1 MKTKL
6 YFFLWVCLCIPV
18 ACEDKEPDTS
28 IGNRTV
34 LVYIAA
40 DNSLASFAS
49 QDLAEM
55 KVGMTKAYANV
66 HLLVYIDDGKIS
78 SFA

>member
-6 YFFLWVCLCIPV
+6 YFFWWVCLSVFLV

-55 KVGMTKAYANV
+55 K
-66 HLLVYIDDGKIS
+66 
-78 SFA
+78 